1 MPHRPSARKTT
12 KQDAKRHLRNKA
24 VKSRLKTETRKF
36 ERAVERG
43 DAAQASGQLSLVTR
57 LLQKAAAK
65 GVLPDNTAA
74 RRQQRLQK
82 DLNTITAAPQ

>member
-1 MPHRPSARKTT
+1 MPHRPSARKTL
-12 KQDAKRHLRNKA
+12 KQDAQRRLRNRA

-43 DAAQASGQLSLVTR
+43 DAAQASGQLSLVTK

-65 GVLPDNTAA
+65 GVLRDNTAA
-74 RRQQRLQK
+74 RTQQRLQK
-82 DLNTITAAPQ
+82 HLNTIGAAPQ